1 MIDFFGEV
9 LSAAVFLNCVKV
21 RCLVAL
27 RYVSAA
33 RIVENARRVRC
44 ISLEP
49 IVPVSGMGYREPTG
63 ISAMEIVVYVE
74 IDPSC
79 QGLRRIEALETT
91 VGALSV
97 AK

>member
-1 MIDFFGEV
+1 
-9 LSAAVFLNCVKV
+9 
-21 RCLVAL
+21 
-27 RYVSAA
+27 
-33 RIVENARRVRC
+33 
-44 ISLEP
+44 
-49 IVPVSGMGYREPTG
+49 MGYREPTG